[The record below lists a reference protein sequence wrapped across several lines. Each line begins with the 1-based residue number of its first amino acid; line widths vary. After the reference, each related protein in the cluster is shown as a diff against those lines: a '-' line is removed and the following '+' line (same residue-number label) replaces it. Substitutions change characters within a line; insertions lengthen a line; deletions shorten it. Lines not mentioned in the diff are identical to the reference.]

1 MSWLDIERD
10 ADGLLSSKV
19 LEPLTPGAEAAPWLD
34 RDAHVVYK
42 FFDLRPNGTL
52 GKKFELV
59 RADDDDRPGIPEEER
74 YRIETQPATFFDTI
88 RKLRILNTAGAHPT
102 EIVGLSEGGDF
113 LIAKQP
119 QAFPFQNL
127 ADDTKCAIDAIRG
140 VVPER
145 SRLEAQ
151 VVVIWVENEAM
162 LVSDLHERNIMR
174 DRDGHP
180 TIIDALLGSVSH
192 ASKRH
197 LAWLRDAVEDA
208 QARRKGLP
216 VKIRGGL
223 VAAPDEEL

>member
-1 MSWLDIERD
+1 LSWLDIERD

-42 FFDLRPNGTL
+42 LF
-52 GKKFELV
+52 
-59 RADDDDRPGIPEEER
+59 
-74 YRIETQPATFFDTI
+74 
-88 RKLRILNTAGAHPT
+88 
-102 EIVGLSEGGDF
+102 
-113 LIAKQP
+113 
-119 QAFPFQNL
+119 
-127 ADDTKCAIDAIRG
+127 
-140 VVPER
+140 
-145 SRLEAQ
+145 
-151 VVVIWVENEAM
+151 
-162 LVSDLHERNIMR
+162 DLHERNIMR